1 MGEKFW
7 IQDFET
13 GLDRLRVHFMIEHG
27 QVEAIIVIQYK
38 TYVDGQWR
46 AIVRFDEAHGFFH
59 RDLISPS
66 GEQEKIVEPTDDKG
80 LALTQ
85 AIEDIKRYWRS
96 YRKGYEDKYYGKAKN

>member
-13 GLDRLRVHFMIEHG
+13 GVDRLRVHFMTEHG
-27 QVEAIIVIQYK
+27 QVISIIVIQYEA
-38 TYVDGQWR
+38 YIDGEWR

-59 RDLISPS
+59 RDVMSPI
-66 GEQEKIVEPTDDKG
+66 GEQVKVVEPAIDKN

-85 AIEDIKRYWRS
+85 AIAEIKRFWRS
-96 YRKGYEDKYYGKAKN
+96 YRKAYEEKYYENR